1 MGIADWYPRVDQGKG
16 EARRYAISLP
26 YGQSKKRYFLFS
38 LCQTLLLIMSLGI
51 PLLMRACCREGCV
64 CLSTESDRLN
74 MGKSP
79 RPIRKWRSE
88 ALERSFFKSFF
99 QVLKSSLDR
108 HFHRCQKGPLFT
120 YMQTFFSCIR
130 IGLEVLY
137 DSIGGGPLILRCM
150 VSRIPMNIFVSQGA
164 KPGIPYPKYIIDLVS
179 GILRYS

>member
-137 DSIGGGPLILRCM
+137 DSIGGGDYSFFDAWYPVSQWIFLYPKGPNL
-150 VSRIPMNIFVSQGA
+150 VSRIPNT
-164 KPGIPYPKYIIDLVS
+164 
-179 GILRYS
+179 